1 MAGDLRYIVVRW
13 REYRQQLSQ
22 PGGSQESSRRDDM
35 GADSTKVR
43 RGGWGGKCDLK
54 LLEAQWDCEN
64 T

>member
-1 MAGDLRYIVVRW
+1 MASDLRYIVIRW

-43 RGGWGGKCDLK
+43 REGWGGG
-54 LLEAQWDCEN
+54 EGGA
-64 T
+64 